1 MSPAHQP
8 CMALETRR
16 STTVAA
22 RIVPPEIAV
31 RALMRRHWIAVMPQ
45 SSLFE
50 AERLMRLA
58 RLRQLPVVAEG
69 VLVGL
74 VDHGE
79 VLRAS
84 LDRFVA
90 SDAASR
96 LGAGAPVAAVMAS
109 NPPTVAPDDP
119 LPLAARRMLEHGMA
133 CLPVVETRDA
143 DERRIV
149 GLLVESDLLR
159 RAYLRDG

>member
-1 MSPAHQP
+1 
-8 CMALETRR
+8 
-16 STTVAA
+16 
-22 RIVPPEIAV
+22 
-31 RALMRRHWIAVMPQ
+31 MRRHWIAVLPH

-74 VDHGE
+74 ADHGE

-84 LDRFVA
+84 LSRFVEGEGVG
-90 SDAASR
+90 
-96 LGAGAPVAAVMAS
+96 LGAGAPVAAIMDA
-109 NPPTVAPDDP
+109 NPPTVGPDDP
-119 LPLAARRMLEHGMA
+119 LALAARRMLEHGMA
-133 CLPVVETRDA
+133 CLPVVDTRGTG
-143 DERRIV
+143 ERRLV

-159 RAYLRDG
+159 RAYLF

>member
-1 MSPAHQP
+1 
-8 CMALETRR
+8 MALETRQ
-16 STTVAA
+16 TTTLPA
-22 RIVPPEIAV
+22 RAPMPEVTV

-74 VDHGE
+74 VDHGA

-84 LDRFVA
+84 LERFV
-90 SDAASR
+90 DGGG
-96 LGAGAPVAAVMAS
+96 LGAGAPVAAVMDA
-109 NPPTVAPDDP
+109 NPPTAGPDDP
-119 LPLAARRMLEHGMA
+119 LPLAARRMLEGGMA
-133 CLPVVETRDA
+133 CLPVVETRGA

-159 RAYLRDG
+159 RAYLRGDGAAG